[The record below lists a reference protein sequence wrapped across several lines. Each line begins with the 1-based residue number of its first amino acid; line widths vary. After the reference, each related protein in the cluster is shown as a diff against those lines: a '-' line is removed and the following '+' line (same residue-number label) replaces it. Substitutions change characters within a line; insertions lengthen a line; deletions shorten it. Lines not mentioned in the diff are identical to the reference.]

1 MQKSISPIIQPN
13 ELKSLLNNN
22 IDFVLIDA
30 RGGVDARERYN
41 KGHIAGSIF
50 VDLDTQLA
58 DIKENATN
66 GGRHPLPQIQKFAEL
81 LGRLGIDPETDVIV
95 YDDAFGG
102 NCAARFWWM
111 IKAVGHMKIQVLNG
125 GLQTAEQSGF
135 KLTTDQPVLFKTT
148 VPYPITDWKLPLVT
162 IDAVEEASLTNNRV
176 IIDVRAAERYQGITE
191 PIDLIAGHIPNA
203 INFPYFNHLNPNGT
217 YQSPEEIRKIYDDTF
232 ENYSPDQIIV
242 HCGSGVTACHT
253 LLAFDYA
260 GYQIPNLYM
269 GSWSEWSRNNK
280 PIAKS
285 I

>member
-1 MQKSISPIIQPN
+1 MEKSISPILQPD
-13 ELKSLLNNN
+13 ELKTLLNNN
-22 IDFVLIDA
+22 IDLVLIDA
-30 RGGVDARERYN
+30 RGGIDARERYN
-41 KGHIAGSIF
+41 KGHLLGSIF

>member
-1 MQKSISPIIQPN
+1 MEKSISPILQPD
-13 ELKSLLNNN
+13 ELKTLLNNN
-22 IDFVLIDA
+22 IDLVLIDA
-30 RGGVDARERYN
+30 RGGIDARERYN

>member
-1 MQKSISPIIQPN
+1 MEKSISPIIQPN

-41 KGHIAGSIF
+41 KGHLLGSIF

>member
-1 MQKSISPIIQPN
+1 MEKSISPIIQPN

-111 IKAVGHMKIQVLNG
+111 IKAVGHVKIQVLNG

>member
-1 MQKSISPIIQPN
+1 MEKSISPILQPD
-13 ELKSLLNNN
+13 ELKTLLNNN
-22 IDFVLIDA
+22 IDLVLIDA
-30 RGGVDARERYN
+30 RGGIDARERYN
-41 KGHIAGSIF
+41 KGHLLGSIF

-58 DIKENATN
+58 DIKESAAN

-253 LLAFDYA
+253 LLAFDFA

>member
-111 IKAVGHMKIQVLNG
+111 IKAVGHVKIQVLNG